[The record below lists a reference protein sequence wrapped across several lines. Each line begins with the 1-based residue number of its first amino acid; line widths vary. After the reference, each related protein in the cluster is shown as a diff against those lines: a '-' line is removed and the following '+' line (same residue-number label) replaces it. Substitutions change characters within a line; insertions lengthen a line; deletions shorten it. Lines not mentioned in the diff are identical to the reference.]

1 MIRVIIERFIAES
14 LEANYEDTAKDI
26 LQKAIRSEGF
36 ISGES
41 LKDTQNHRHRFII
54 CNWRSITDWQK
65 WEQSHERKEMMGK
78 LNLMLEKEEKTTV
91 LEMP

>member
-1 MIRVIIERFIAES
+1 MIRVIIERFIADT
-14 LEANYEDTAKDI
+14 LEANYEDAAIDI

-41 LKDTQNHRHRFII
+41 LKDTQNSRHRFII
-54 CNWRSITDWQK
+54 CNWRSTLDWQK
-65 WEQSHERKEMMGK
+65 WEQSLERKSMMDK
-78 LNLMLEKEEKTTV
+78 LNLMLEKEEKATV